1 VHTSSSDPTGATG
14 PVLPEWP
21 EGMVPPPPAVA
32 RVDTNPWGVNYGSVM
47 PDTGPWWKDWHAWL
61 GGAGRTLIAVGL
73 LLFAFVAYQLWGTG
87 IEQARSQSE
96 LADRFGALQ
105 QQALAV
111 TGPASTGT
119 NPATSSA
126 TSSPATSSPATAA
139 IATAVAPPTAPP
151 TGLPP
156 VATTIAPPVV
166 EIAPGDPVAR
176 LRIPTLGVDQTI
188 VSGVGRKDLEAGPGH
203 FRTTPLPGQNGNAAV
218 AGHRTTFGEP
228 FRRLDELDTG
238 DRIEVTDV
246 FGRTYVYLVAEAF
259 VVAPT
264 DVKVLED
271 RGRPELTLV
280 TCDPPFTADRRLIVR
295 AVLDPAGSAVVAP
308 VTLPATP
315 ATTAVPMTLPG
326 GSDVATTAGGTTAG
340 GTDGGSDAPVEAVPT
355 GQSTPRPEDQ
365 AESADAFGQ
374 TWFADTGA
382 WPGVIGWGLGLGVI
396 GLSAWRISRR
406 AGRNWVGALVA
417 VAPFAATLY
426 FFFQHVNRLLPAG
439 F

>member
-21 EGMVPPPPAVA
+21 EGMVPPPPTVA
-32 RVDTNPWGVNYGSVM
+32 RVDANPWGVNYGTVM
-47 PDTGPWWKDWHAWL
+47 PDSGPWWKDWHAWL

-105 QQALAV
+105 QQALAA
-111 TGPASTGT
+111 TGPTTTAAT
-119 NPATSSA
+119 PATSAA
-126 TSSPATSSPATAA
+126 TATATAA
-139 IATAVAPPTAPP
+139 APPTAPP

-156 VATTIAPPVV
+156 VATTVAPPVV

-188 VSGVGRKDLEAGPGH
+188 VSGVGRTDLEAGPGH

-218 AGHRTTFGEP
+218 AGHRTTYGEP

-259 VVAPT
+259 VVDPT

-308 VTLPATP
+308 VTLPAAP
-315 ATTAVPMTLPG
+315 ATTAVPVTLPG
-326 GSDVATTAGGTTAG
+326 GSDVATTTAG
-340 GTDGGSDAPVEAVPT
+340 GTDDDAPVEPVPT

-396 GLSAWRISRR
+396 GLAAWRISCRG
-406 AGRNWVGALVA
+406 GRNWVGALVA